1 MNITKKQKQ
10 FVLSTIVFQLVLN
23 FITPYFL
30 SILSGSIVLVTLGM
44 DQILNILLSLYCS
57 YLLIIKQ
64 KLSKTITRAIY
75 IILTVFVIGIHS
87 MLFMAMLVFIKH

>member
-10 FVLSTIVFQLVLN
+10 FALSTIVFQLALN

-75 IILTVFVIGIHS
+75 IILTVIVIGIHS